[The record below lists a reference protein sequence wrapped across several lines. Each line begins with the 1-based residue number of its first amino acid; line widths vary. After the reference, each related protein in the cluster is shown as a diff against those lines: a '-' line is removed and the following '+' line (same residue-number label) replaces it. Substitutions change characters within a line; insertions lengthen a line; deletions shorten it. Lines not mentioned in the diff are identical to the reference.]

1 MIRIY
6 GLNNWYYHVT
16 PDKLIGPKKKKN
28 VFLKNG
34 VTLFS
39 DIVKNL
45 FSYINSIY
53 ELCYNSMIIRN
64 WI

>member
-53 ELCYNSMIIRN
+53 
-64 WI
+64 